1 MFTMKKDTSWHES
14 AEWYKALL
22 AAGQGTYQTDILLPN
37 LMRLVGPKAGLK
49 ILDLGCGTGFFARAF
64 ANAGAEVTGLD
75 NGADMIRL
83 AQEESRDIKYY
94 HGSADNLKQFADA
107 SFDAV
112 TIVLALQNM
121 ENLSGVINECAR
133 VLKVGGSVYL
143 VLNHP
148 AFRVPKNSGW
158 EWNRD
163 RSVQYRRI
171 DTYLSESKQSIQM
184 HPGAAPDA
192 YTVSFHRP
200 LQAYVKILG
209 KANFGVTRLEEWIS
223 NRPGPKGRTF
233 AALEQS
239 RKEIPLFLFLEARL
253 LA

>member
-1 MFTMKKDTSWHES
+1 MKKDTSWHES
-14 AEWYKALL
+14 AEWYQALL
-22 AAGQGTYQTDILLPN
+22 AEGAGTYQTDILLPN
-37 LMRLVGPKAGLK
+37 LMRLVAPATGMK

-64 ANAGAEVTGLD
+64 ANAGAEVTGVD

-83 AQEESRDIKYY
+83 AKEASKDVKYFQ
-94 HGSADNLKQFADA
+94 GSADNLSKFKDA
-107 SFDAV
+107 SFDTVA
-112 TIVLALQNM
+112 IVLAIQNM

-133 VLKVGGSVYL
+133 VLKVGGSLHV

-148 AFRVPKNSGW
+148 TFRIPKMSGW

-163 RSVQYRRI
+163 RSVQFRRI
-171 DTYLSESKQSIQM
+171 DAYLSESKQQIQM

-200 LQAYVKILG
+200 LQTYVKILG

-233 AALEQS
+233 DALEQS
-239 RKEIPLFLFLEARL
+239 RKEIPLFLFLEAKL

>member
-1 MFTMKKDTSWHES
+1 MKKDTSWHES
-14 AEWYKALL
+14 AEWYQALL
-22 AAGQGTYQTDILLPN
+22 AEGAGTFQTDILLPN
-37 LMRLVGPKAGLK
+37 LMRLVAPKQGTKL
-49 ILDLGCGTGFFARAF
+49 LDLGCGTGFFARAF
-64 ANAGAEVTGLD
+64 AQAGAEVVGVD

-83 AQEESRDIKYY
+83 AKEAGGDIEYFKA
-94 HGSADNLKQFADA
+94 SADNISKLKDKT
-107 SFDAV
+107 FDAV

-121 ENLSGVINECAR
+121 ENLAGVVGECAR
-133 VLKVGGSVYL
+133 VLKPGGSLFL

-148 AFRVPKNSGW
+148 VFRVPRASGW
-158 EWNRD
+158 EWSRD
-163 RSVQYRRI
+163 REVQFRRI
-171 DTYLSESKQSIQM
+171 DAYLSESKHKIQM
-184 HPGAAPDA
+184 HPGADPDS

-200 LQAYVKILG
+200 LQSYVKVLG
-209 KANFGVTRLEEWIS
+209 KAGFGVTRLEEWIS

>member
-1 MFTMKKDTSWHES
+1 MKKDTSWHES

-22 AAGQGTYQTDILLPN
+22 AAGEGTYQTDVLLPN
-37 LMRLVGPKAGLK
+37 LMRLVVPRAGLK

-64 ANAGAEVTGLD
+64 SNAGAEVVGVD
-75 NGADMIRL
+75 NGADMIKL
-83 AQEESRDIKYY
+83 AQAENSDIKYY
-94 HGSADNLKQFADA
+94 HGSADALTKCGNAEFE
-107 SFDAV
+107 AV

-121 ENLSGVINECAR
+121 ENLAGVIKECGR
-133 VLKVGGSVYL
+133 VLKPGGSLYI

-148 AFRVPKNSGW
+148 AFRIPKMSGW

-171 DTYLSESKQSIQM
+171 DAYLSESKQAIQM

-209 KANFGVTRLEEWIS
+209 KAGFGVTRLEEWIS

>member
-1 MFTMKKDTSWHES
+1 MKKDTSWHES
-14 AEWYKALL
+14 AEWYQALL
-22 AAGQGTYQTDILLPN
+22 AAGAGTYQTDILLPN
-37 LMRLVGPKAGLK
+37 LMRLVVPKAGMK

-64 ANAGAEVTGLD
+64 AQAGAQVTGLD

-83 AQEESRDIKYY
+83 AEAESRDVEYIQ
-94 HGSADNLKQFADA
+94 GSADNLSKFKDK
-107 SFDAV
+107 SFDAI
-112 TIVLALQNM
+112 TIVLAIQNM
-121 ENLSGVINECAR
+121 ENLSGVINECSR
-133 VLKVGGSVYL
+133 VLKIGGAVHI

-148 AFRVPKNSGW
+148 AFRVPKMSGW

-163 RSVQYRRI
+163 RSVQFRRI
-171 DTYLSESKQSIQM
+171 DAYLSESKEKIQM

-200 LQAYVKILG
+200 LQSYVKILG
-209 KANFGVTRLEEWIS
+209 KAGFGVTRLEEWIS